1 MTRYP
6 HRFRITHPPVARK
19 RYYRFKRFPIG
30 IQVGSICLGL
40 LILGIVQ
47 QVTH

>member
-1 MTRYP
+1 MAQYP
-6 HRFRITHPPVARK
+6 HRVRIASPPVARK
-19 RYYRFKRFPIG
+19 RYHRFKRFPIG
-30 IQVGSICLGL
+30 IQVCSIGLGL